1 MTALNATVCPGAATP
16 GPVAPQPDHTAA
28 RIAPASSSAQCRRRL
43 TSVPPLHENRR
54 RRWSRS
60 RLVPG
65 RVRGWPAP
73 RAPGCPHTSD
83 KGGSMTVG
91 IEPLGRSLS
100 LRWIVPK
107 LATPWTRRRL
117 LRHSTPTHGLRH
129 LGAASTHLP
138 RMRLP
143 QRQGCVAR
151 LRKVI
156 PAPMRDIS
164 SHAPVAMAEVGLKNS
179 RQAKEE

>member
-1 MTALNATVCPGAATP
+1 
-16 GPVAPQPDHTAA
+16 
-28 RIAPASSSAQCRRRL
+28 
-43 TSVPPLHENRR
+43 
-54 RRWSRS
+54 
-60 RLVPG
+60 
-65 RVRGWPAP
+65 
-73 RAPGCPHTSD
+73 
-83 KGGSMTVG
+83 MTVG
-91 IEPLGRSLS
+91 IEHAGPVTVLTLDRPEARNAVDAPTATASL
-100 LRWIVPK
+100 
-107 LATPWTRRRL
+107 
-117 LRHSTPTHGLRH
+117 HSDPQTHGLRH

>member
-16 GPVAPQPDHTAA
+16 GPVPPQPDHTAA
-28 RIAPASSSAQCRRRL
+28 RIVPASSSAQCRRRL

-91 IEPLGRSLS
+91 IEHAGPVTVLTLDRPEARNAVDAPTATASL
-100 LRWIVPK
+100 
-107 LATPWTRRRL
+107 
-117 LRHSTPTHGLRH
+117 HSDPQTHGLRH

-151 LRKVI
+151 LRQGDSRADARHKF
-156 PAPMRDIS
+156 ACAGGDGRGR
-164 SHAPVAMAEVGLKNS
+164 AEKL
-179 RQAKEE
+179 